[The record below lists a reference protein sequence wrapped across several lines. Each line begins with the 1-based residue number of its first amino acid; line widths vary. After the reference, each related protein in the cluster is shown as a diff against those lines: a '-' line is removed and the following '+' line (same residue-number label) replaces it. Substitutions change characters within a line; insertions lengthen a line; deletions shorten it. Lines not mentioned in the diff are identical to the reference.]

1 MPLSC
6 PECTAQMP
14 ATAAFC
20 PGCGRSMMTTTTTEL
35 RADGKVGVFP
45 ENIAGALAYVTFI
58 PALVFLLRDPY
69 RKNAFVRFHSVQCL
83 LLWVAA
89 LAAASALKL
98 AAILLFLIPV
108 AGPLAALLL
117 SVVVG
122 LACVV
127 TWLVLVVK
135 AAQGEAFRLPVLGD
149 FAEQHSGSPQ
159 T

>member
-1 MPLSC
+1 MV
-6 PECTAQMP
+6 
-14 ATAAFC
+14 
-20 PGCGRSMMTTTTTEL
+20 MMATTTTAAVA
-35 RADGKVGVFP
+35 RAQGRVGALP
-45 ENIAGALAYVTFI
+45 ENLAGALAYITFI

-69 RKNAFVRFHSVQCL
+69 KKNAFVRFHSVQCL

-89 LAAASALKL
+89 LAAASTLKL

-108 AGPLAALLL
+108 AGPLVSLLL

-122 LACVV
+122 LAAFV

-135 AAQGEAFRLPVLGD
+135 AAQGEAFKLPVLGD
-149 FAEQHSGSPQ
+149 FAEQHAGPIQ